1 MTEQLENQSG
11 KNSDSVN
18 YQSRRERV
26 VEEAKEHFR
35 SLPEWRQEQAK
46 READAIRL
54 GHEQTMKR

>member
-11 KNSDSVN
+11 NHSDSVSN
-18 YQSRRERV
+18 QSRRERI

-35 SLPEWRQEQAK
+35 SLPEWRKEQAK